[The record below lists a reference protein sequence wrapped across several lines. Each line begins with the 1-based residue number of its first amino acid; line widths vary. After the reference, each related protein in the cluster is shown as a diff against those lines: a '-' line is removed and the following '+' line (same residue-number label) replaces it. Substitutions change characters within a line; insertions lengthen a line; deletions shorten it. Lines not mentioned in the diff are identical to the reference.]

1 MDNQDNHKDK
11 WYFFSGI
18 LTIIPVK
25 SSITTPNEKQLI
37 PSSQIISG
45 VCPAKDNIFDPQ
57 EVTNSIK
64 VNTSIPV
71 DTTVTI
77 QNFFVISRKQA
88 EKFMNKAKNESN
100 NVININQNR
109 RKF

>member
-1 MDNQDNHKDK
+1 MDNHGDK

-18 LTIIPVK
+18 LTITPVK
-25 SSITTPNEKQLI
+25 LSIATPNEKQLM

-64 VNTSIPV
+64 VNASIPV

-88 EKFMNKAKNESN
+88 EKFIEGKTHKDNILSMNTKK
-100 NVININQNR
+100 R
-109 RKF
+109 F